1 MKEIAKKYGITKI
14 VDEMDRFLVLNNE
27 YKAHVLM
34 IGGYSTGKSALLNK
48 YIGKQVLKE
57 NQGPETDIAT
67 ELHFSEKEHLMANM
81 MDGTKMEISSI
92 DDISSEEV
100 RNIEYHLDSV
110 NIKMQCDYVLVD
122 TPGFDSGIE
131 KHNKALM
138 QYIDRGTAFILVVDC
153 ETGTISENTLK
164 FINECTN
171 YSTDIA
177 VIINKCDKKIE
188 EEIEDIKLHIKDLLE
203 VSTGKSFSV
212 ICTSIYDEDVVKKLN
227 EIIAGFNPEYLY
239 EKNITAILEK
249 KRNSLV
255 DALEIIK
262 NNEKCDTAEIEEEI
276 ANRKLAKKRLLE
288 KIDLQKKRLGIKL
301 HNEVKERIVLEI
313 QSQLM
318 WNIELL
324 AEAYK
329 GGIELFQNR
338 VIEIIRPIMIAEI
351 ENYSSVACEDF
362 LKNIN
367 YEILNIQDNT
377 EEVSHV
383 IKNVYTKLRELNK
396 TGELLIPM
404 EHSSSNEYSMDGGLK
419 TYKTVSSILAI
430 VTDIIAPPLEI
441 LIVFLPEIIKFLKS
455 LAGNTKEQQLI
466 EAIQNK
472 IIPQIVD
479 KVRNEL
485 DKSLTEIEKIMAENI
500 LANIEEILNIENNAL
515 DIAINKKN
523 EMEIT
528 YSSFID
534 VIDKDILLI
543 RKWG

>member
-1 MKEIAKKYGITKI
+1 M
-14 VDEMDRFLVLNNE
+14 R
-27 YKAHVLM
+27 
-34 IGGYSTGKSALLNK
+34 
-48 YIGKQVLKE
+48 
-57 NQGPETDIAT
+57 
-67 ELHFSEKEHLMANM
+67 
-81 MDGTKMEISSI
+81 
-92 DDISSEEV
+92 
-100 RNIEYHLDSV
+100 
-110 NIKMQCDYVLVD
+110 
-122 TPGFDSGIE
+122 
-131 KHNKALM
+131 
-138 QYIDRGTAFILVVDC
+138 
-153 ETGTISENTLK
+153 
-164 FINECTN
+164 
-171 YSTDIA
+171 
-177 VIINKCDKKIE
+177 
-188 EEIEDIKLHIKDLLE
+188 
-203 VSTGKSFSV
+203 
-212 ICTSIYDEDVVKKLN
+212 
-227 EIIAGFNPEYLY
+227 
-239 EKNITAILEK
+239 
-249 KRNSLV
+249 
-255 DALEIIK
+255 
-262 NNEKCDTAEIEEEI
+262 
-276 ANRKLAKKRLLE
+276 
-288 KIDLQKKRLGIKL
+288 
-301 HNEVKERIVLEI
+301 
-313 QSQLM
+313 
-318 WNIELL
+318 NIELL